1 MVLLAAEIMLYWIK
15 HSHFSVQRL
24 YGFLPATRS
33 RHPEKRPDPIMAF
46 DPS

>member
-1 MVLLAAEIMLYWIK
+1 MVLLMTRIMPYWIK

-24 YGFLPATRS
+24 YGFFPAIRS
-33 RHPEKRPDPIMAF
+33 GYSEKQPDPIMAF